1 MTRIHLAHGL
11 ARKDDRILL
20 VASTY
25 ASHQTPLW
33 NLPGGRQEHGELLEQ
48 TVVRE
53 LREETGLLARVGS
66 LAYVAESYDR
76 DTHFIST
83 VFEVDVSGT
92 LTKASENDHVLEA
105 RWVEQSMLPHFIVP
119 RVILAPLLA
128 YIDRGNRYMGFEEA
142 DISIAWRSST

>member
-1 MTRIHLAHGL
+1 MRRIHLAHGL
-11 ARKDDRILL
+11 ARSNDEVLL

-25 ASHQTPLW
+25 ASHDAPLW

-53 LREETGLLARVGS
+53 VLEETGMHAQVNG

-76 DTHFIST
+76 DTHFVAAI
-83 VFEVDVSGT
+83 FEIEVSGSIA
-92 LTKASENDHVLEA
+92 LPQEIDHVTEA
-105 RWVEQSMLPHFIVP
+105 RWVKRSSLSELIVP
-119 RVILAPLLA
+119 RVILEPLLA
-128 YIDRGNRYMGFEEA
+128 YLDRGNRYMGFEKA